1 MPAISNIISSIV
13 GSEPKL
19 APFEGGGRVRE
30 LEVRR
35 VAQARRMKLWV
46 DPGSGAVRLTLP
58 ARASLR
64 RALDWVEERRDWIE
78 TELARL
84 TPPELI
90 APGGH
95 VPLEGEPHLIDWQPG
110 AARTIRREPGRL
122 VLGGPI
128 EQVETRLLR
137 WLRAEALALLTR
149 ETMEFAAKEQIEI
162 RKVSVGD
169 PRRRWGS
176 CASSGDIRYS
186 WRLILAPPEVRR
198 ATVAHEVAHRLHMD
212 HSPAFHAA
220 AARLFGR
227 EPTAERQ
234 WLKRHGAGLHR
245 WGQG

>member
-1 MPAISNIISSIV
+1 MPVISNIISSIV

-30 LEVRR
+30 LEVKR

-46 DPGSGAVRLTLP
+46 EPGSGAVRLTLP
-58 ARASLR
+58 PRASLR
-64 RALDWVEERRDWIE
+64 RALAWVEERRDWVE
-78 TELARL
+78 AELARL
-84 TPPELI
+84 SPPELI

-95 VPLEGEPHLIDWQPG
+95 VPLEGQLHLIDWQPT
-110 AARTIRREPGRL
+110 ASRTIQRETGRL

-128 EQVETRLLR
+128 ESVEARLLR
-137 WLRAEALALLTR
+137 WLRAYALEVLTR
-149 ETMEFAAKEQIEI
+149 ETLEIAAKEDIVI

-227 EPTAERQ
+227 EPTAERN
-234 WLKRHGAGLHR
+234 WLKRHGAALHR
-245 WGQG
+245 WGRD